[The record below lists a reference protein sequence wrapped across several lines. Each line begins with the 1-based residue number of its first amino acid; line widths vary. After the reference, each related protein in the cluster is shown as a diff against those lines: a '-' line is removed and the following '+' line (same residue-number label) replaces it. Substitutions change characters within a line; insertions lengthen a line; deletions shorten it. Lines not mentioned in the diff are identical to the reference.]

1 MLFQSKEVSKKPF
14 FLKTPLKNNRFNEN
28 RKKAHLVR
36 QFHSLMV
43 FESVFLNLKRL
54 LQNKR
59 PIRAIM
65 GINSKKEFAME
76 N

>member
-36 QFHSLMV
+36 QFHSLVV
-43 FESVFLNLKRL
+43 FESVF
-54 LQNKR
+54 
-59 PIRAIM
+59 
-65 GINSKKEFAME
+65 
-76 N
+76 